1 MAEPTIDTDL
11 QRVRCCFEQASVV
24 QGKQLLLDFATVR
37 DGQAQLLT
45 EGLAHKMEATQIK
58 AARERGFPL
67 ELMEKG
73 YEVDIRSAEASKAE
87 DKQHILNSIAGKE
100 LSSEPDLSSPES
112 QGWTFGSHRKDRC
125 NLSVVRCG
133 SSSLSDA

>member
-1 MAEPTIDTDL
+1 M
-11 QRVRCCFEQASVV
+11 V
-24 QGKQLLLDFATVR
+24 QGKQLLLDFATVQ

-45 EGLAHKMEATQIK
+45 EGLAHEMEATQIK

-73 YEVDIRSAEASKAE
+73 YGLDITKAKASRDE
-87 DKQHILNSIAGKE
+87 DRKRILNSIAGKE

-112 QGWTFGSHRKDRC
+112 QGWAFGSHRKDRC

-133 SSSLSDA
+133 SGSLSVDV

>member
-1 MAEPTIDTDL
+1 M
-11 QRVRCCFEQASVV
+11 V

-45 EGLAHKMEATQIK
+45 EGLAHEMEATQIK

-73 YEVDIRSAEASKAE
+73 YGLDIRSAEASKAE

-112 QGWTFGSHRKDRC
+112 QGLTFGRRRKER
-125 NLSVVRCG
+125 STPVIPCG
-133 SSSLSDA
+133 SNSHSVDV

>member
-1 MAEPTIDTDL
+1 M
-11 QRVRCCFEQASVV
+11 V
-24 QGKQLLLDFATVR
+24 QGKQLLLDFATVQ

-45 EGLAHKMEATQIK
+45 EGLAHEMEATQIK

-73 YEVDIRSAEASKAE
+73 YGLDIRSAKASKPE
-87 DKQHILNSIAGKE
+87 DAQHILNSIARKE

-112 QGWTFGSHRKDRC
+112 QGWKFGGHRKEFKKT
-125 NLSVVRCG
+125 VVTC
-133 SSSLSDA
+133 SSLIPRGSNKFAFG

>member
-1 MAEPTIDTDL
+1 MKRSIGSDL
-11 QRVRCCFEQASVV
+11 RRDRCCFEQASVV

-45 EGLAHKMEATQIK
+45 EGLAHAEEATQIK

-73 YEVDIRSAEASKAE
+73 YGLDIRSAEASKVE
-87 DKQHILNSIAGKE
+87 DKKHILNSIAGKE

-112 QGWTFGSHRKDRC
+112 QGWTFGSHRKYILR
-125 NLSVVRCG
+125 R
-133 SSSLSDA
+133 

>member
-1 MAEPTIDTDL
+1 MRRD
-11 QRVRCCFEQASVV
+11 RCCFEQASVV

-37 DGQAQLLT
+37 DDQAQLLT
-45 EGLAHKMEATQIK
+45 EGLAHAKEATQIK

-73 YEVDIRSAEASKAE
+73 YGLDIRSAEASKAE
-87 DKQHILNSIAGKE
+87 DRKHILNSIAGKE

-112 QGWTFGSHRKDRC
+112 QGWTFGSHRKGRFT
-125 NLSVVRCG
+125 SVIPCD
-133 SSSLSDA
+133 SSSLSDNV

>member
-1 MAEPTIDTDL
+1 MR
-11 QRVRCCFEQASVV
+11 RVRCCFEQASVV
-24 QGKQLLLDFATVR
+24 QGKRLLLDFATVQ

-45 EGLAHKMEATQIK
+45 EGLAHEMEATQIK

-73 YEVDIRSAEASKAE
+73 YGLDITSAEASKAE
-87 DKQHILNSIAGKE
+87 DRKHILNSIAGKE

-112 QGWTFGSHRKDRC
+112 QGWTFGSHRNDRC

-133 SSSLSDA
+133 SSPLFVDI

>member
-1 MAEPTIDTDL
+1 M
-11 QRVRCCFEQASVV
+11 V

-45 EGLAHKMEATQIK
+45 EGLAHAKEATQIK

-73 YEVDIRSAEASKAE
+73 YGLDITEAKASRDE
-87 DKQHILNSIAGKE
+87 DRKHILNSIAGKE

-112 QGWTFGSHRKDRC
+112 QGLTFGRRRKER
-125 NLSVVRCG
+125 LTPVIPCG
-133 SSSLSDA
+133 SSSHSVNV

>member
-1 MAEPTIDTDL
+1 M
-11 QRVRCCFEQASVV
+11 V

>member
-1 MAEPTIDTDL
+1 M
-11 QRVRCCFEQASVV
+11 V

-45 EGLAHKMEATQIK
+45 EGLAHEMEATQIK

-73 YEVDIRSAEASKAE
+73 YGLDITSAEASKAE
-87 DKQHILNSIAGKE
+87 DRKHILNSIAGKE

-112 QGWTFGSHRKDRC
+112 QGWTFGSHRNDRC
-125 NLSVVRCG
+125 NLSVVRSG
-133 SSSLSDA
+133 SSSVPVDI

>member
-1 MAEPTIDTDL
+1 M
-11 QRVRCCFEQASVV
+11 V

-45 EGLAHKMEATQIK
+45 EGLAHEMEATQIK
-58 AARERGFPL
+58 VARERGFPL

-73 YEVDIRSAEASKAE
+73 YGLDITSAEASKAE
-87 DKQHILNSIAGKE
+87 DRKHILNSIAGKE

-112 QGWTFGSHRKDRC
+112 QGWTFGRHRKE
-125 NLSVVRCG
+125 LFTSVIACS
-133 SSSLSDA
+133 SSSLSRDV

>member
-1 MAEPTIDTDL
+1 MR
-11 QRVRCCFEQASVV
+11 RVRCCFEQASVV
-24 QGKQLLLDFATVR
+24 QGKQLLLDFATVQ

-45 EGLAHKMEATQIK
+45 EGLAHEMEATQIK

-73 YEVDIRSAEASKAE
+73 YGLDIRSAEASKAE
-87 DKQHILNSIAGKE
+87 DRKHILNSIAGKE

-112 QGWTFGSHRKDRC
+112 QGWTFGSSRKERW
-125 NLSVVRCG
+125 NLFVG
-133 SSSLSDA
+133 DSLRFKFAFC